1 MQTATFLSSDHQ
13 TNIHYTIWTPQ
24 GNPRAVLVL
33 FHGMLEYG
41 ARYDEFAR
49 ALNTQ
54 GIVVYAHDHLG
65 HGHSMTDS
73 SKRGHF
79 ADRRGNDYVIHDC
92 LHMVDLAHADYP
104 DLPLFLMGHSMGSFL
119 TRQLLHQ
126 FYLPKL
132 NGIILMGTG
141 YLPEKVV
148 RLGQWITTA
157 IADAKGS
164 MHKSAFVNA
173 VFMGMNNRRCF
184 PHRSKNDW
192 LTRDNDRAD
201 AFGTN
206 PLIIDDFTVRAYADM
221 LTGML
226 TNYDPAELAKLDTT
240 VPMVLLSG
248 ASDPIGDYGKGV
260 SRLFSQYQL
269 LGYNDLGL
277 CLYPGARHELL
288 NETNRD
294 EVTKDILDWM
304 NARI

>member
-1 MQTATFLSSDHQ
+1 MHTATFLSADHL
-13 TNIHYTIWTPQ
+13 TNIHYNIWTPEST
-24 GNPRAVLVL
+24 PRAVLVL
-33 FHGMLEYG
+33 FHGMLEYA

-49 ALNTQ
+49 ALNAE

-79 ADRRGNDYVIHDC
+79 ADRRGNDFVIHDC
-92 LHMVDLAHADYP
+92 LHMVDIAHGDYP

-126 FYLPKL
+126 FYLPPL
-132 NGIILMGTG
+132 SGVILMGTG
-141 YLPEKVV
+141 HLPKNVV
-148 RLGQWITTA
+148 KLGQALTTA
-157 IADAKGS
+157 IANFKGN
-164 MHKSAFVNA
+164 MHKSTLVNTL
-173 VFMGMNNRRCF
+173 FMGMNNRRCF
-184 PHRSKNDW
+184 PRRSKNDW
-192 LTRDNDRAD
+192 LTRDNERAD
-201 AFGTN
+201 HFGTN

-226 TNYDPAELAKLDTT
+226 TNYDPAELAKLDTS

-248 ASDPIGDYGKGV
+248 ASDPIGDYGKGL
-260 SRLFSQYQL
+260 SRLFNQYQL

-288 NETNRD
+288 NETNRE
-294 EVTKDILDWM
+294 EVTKDILEWL